1 MCLRVV
7 FAAVAGRRGRGEAH
21 VAVTGAAPAVAQ
33 RTAIERILD
42 GVPLPDVV
50 PVEQRFD
57 ASPVGDLAAAVE
69 AALAAG
75 GLADMVRPG
84 QRVAL
89 AVGSRGLAN
98 LPELVR
104 LLAAAVRRLGAEPF
118 AVPAMGSHG
127 GATAEGQLQLL
138 AKMGVTEEA
147 IGAPIRAS
155 MEVVP
160 LGEAAPGLP
169 AFCDKLAAAA
179 DATLILGRVKPHS
192 SFRGRYESGLIKM
205 LAIGLGK
212 QKGAETCHT
221 RGFGQV
227 ADRIAAV
234 GKTVLARGNVI
245 GGLAVVENAR
255 HQTHHVEL
263 VPAAAIPDR
272 EPALLKLAW
281 DLYPRLPFD
290 QADVLVLDRIGKEIS
305 GTGLDC
311 NVVGRYTTPF
321 ASGGPDITRIVA
333 LDTTPLT
340 GGNVNGIG
348 VVDVTTQRLFD
359 KFSFAETY
367 PNALTST
374 ATAAVKIPMVMP
386 GDRLAIQ
393 AAIRTST
400 IPDPAAV
407 RLAWV
412 RDTLA
417 LDHLYVSANMAAEV
431 AARPNT
437 QVTGP
442 ARPLPFT
449 PTGRLTL

>member
-1 MCLRVV
+1 MAVV
-7 FAAVAGRRGRGEAH
+7 RRSP
-21 VAVTGAAPAVAQ
+21 APPE
-33 RTAIERILD
+33 RSAIERILE
-42 GVPLPDVV
+42 GVPLPEVV
-50 PVEQRFD
+50 PVRQSFP
-57 ASPVGDLAAAVE
+57 ASPIGDVASAVE
-69 AALAAG
+69 RALIEG

-104 LLAAAVRRLGAEPF
+104 LLAAAVRRCGAVPF

-127 GATAEGQLQLL
+127 GASAAGQMQLL
-138 AKMGVTEEA
+138 AKMGVTEEV

-155 MEVVP
+155 MEVVA
-160 LGEAAPGLP
+160 LGEAVPGLP
-169 AFCDKLAAAA
+169 AYCDRLAAAA

-221 RGFGQV
+221 RGFGQL
-227 ADRIAAV
+227 AERIAAV
-234 GKTVLARGNVI
+234 GKTVLERGNVV

-255 HQTHHVEL
+255 HQTHHIEL
-263 VPAAAIPDR
+263 VRAAAIAQR
-272 EPALLKLAW
+272 EPALLELAW
-281 DLYPRLPFD
+281 ALYPRLPFD
-290 QADVLVLDRIGKEIS
+290 QLDVLVLGQIGKEIS

-311 NVVGRYTTPF
+311 NVVGRYTTPV

-348 VVDVTTQRLFD
+348 VVDVTTERLFD
-359 KFSFAETY
+359 KFRFAETY

-374 ATAAVKIPMVMP
+374 ATTAVKIPMVMAD
-386 GDRLAIQ
+386 DRRAIQ

-400 IPDPAAV
+400 IADPTAV
-407 RLAWV
+407 RLAWI
-412 RDTLA
+412 RDTLS

-431 AARPNT
+431 DARSNAAL
-437 QVTGP
+437 TGP
-442 ARPLPFT
+442 VQPLRFSPD
-449 PTGRLTL
+449 GQLEL

>member
-1 MCLRVV
+1 M
-7 FAAVAGRRGRGEAH
+7 AVAADQ
-21 VAVTGAAPAVAQ
+21 AAAS
-33 RTAIERILD
+33 RSAIGRILAD
-42 GVPLPDVV
+42 VPLPEVV
-50 PVEQRFD
+50 PVRQSFP
-57 ASPVGDLAAAVE
+57 ASPIGDLPAAVE
-69 AALAAG
+69 AALAEG
-75 GLADMVRPG
+75 GLAGMVRPG

-118 AVPAMGSHG
+118 VVPAMGSHG
-127 GATAEGQLQLL
+127 GATAAGQRQLL
-138 AKMGVTEEA
+138 AKMGVTEAA

-160 LGEAAPGLP
+160 LGEAAAGLP
-169 AFCDKLAAAA
+169 AFSDRLAAQA

-221 RGFGQV
+221 RGFGQL

-234 GKTVLARGNVI
+234 GKAVLARGNVA

-281 DLYPRLPFD
+281 DRYPRLPFD
-290 QADVLVLDRIGKEIS
+290 QADVLVLGRVGKEIS

-311 NVVGRYTTPF
+311 NVVGRYTTPY
-321 ASGGPDITRIVA
+321 ASGGPDITRIAA

-348 VVDVTTQRLFD
+348 VVDVTTERLFA

-386 GDRLAIQ
+386 DDRLAIQ

-400 IPDPAAV
+400 IPEPAAV

-412 RDTLA
+412 RDTLS
-417 LDHLYVSANMAAEV
+417 LDRLFVSANMAAEV
-431 AARPNT
+431 AARPNAT
-437 QVTGP
+437 VTGP

-449 PTGRLTL
+449 PAGHLDL

>member
-1 MCLRVV
+1 M
-7 FAAVAGRRGRGEAH
+7 
-21 VAVTGAAPAVAQ
+21 AVTA
-33 RTAIERILD
+33 TAIERILA
-42 GVPLPDVV
+42 GVPLPEVV
-50 PVEQRFD
+50 PVQQCF
-57 ASPVGDLAAAVE
+57 PTTPIGDLAAAVE
-69 AALAAG
+69 DALAAG

-104 LLAAAVRRLGAEPF
+104 LLVAAVRRCGAAPF
-118 AVPAMGSHG
+118 VVPAMGSHG
-127 GATAEGQLQLL
+127 GATADGQVQLL
-138 AKMGVTEEA
+138 AKMGVTEQA
-147 IGAPIRAS
+147 VAAPVDAS
-155 MEVVP
+155 MEVVT
-160 LGEAAPGLP
+160 LGEAASGLP
-169 AFCDKLAAAA
+169 VWYDKLAAAA

-221 RGFGQV
+221 RGFGRL
-227 ADRIAAV
+227 AERIAAV
-234 GKTVLARGNVI
+234 GTTILARGNVV

-272 EPALLKLAW
+272 EPELLKLAW

-290 QADVLVLDRIGKEIS
+290 QLDVLVLGRIGKEIS

-321 ASGGPDITRIVA
+321 ASGGPNITRIVA
-333 LDTTPLT
+333 LSTTPLT

-348 VVDVTTQRLFD
+348 VVDVTTERVFD

-374 ATAAVKIPMVMP
+374 ATAAVKIPMVMAD
-386 GDRLAIQ
+386 DRLAIQ

-400 IPDPAAV
+400 IPDPTAV

-412 RDTLA
+412 RDTLS
-417 LDHLYVSANMAAEV
+417 LDHLYVSASMATEV
-431 AARPNT
+431 DARPNAS
-437 QVTGP
+437 VTGP
-442 ARPLPFT
+442 ARPLPLT
-449 PTGRLTL
+449 PHGHLALQ

>member
-1 MCLRVV
+1 M
-7 FAAVAGRRGRGEAH
+7 AVA
-21 VAVTGAAPAVAQ
+21 AADKAAAS
-33 RTAIERILD
+33 RSAIERILAD
-42 GVPLPDVV
+42 VPLPEVV
-50 PVEQRFD
+50 PVRQSFP
-57 ASPVGDLAAAVE
+57 ASPIGDLPAAVRD
-69 AALAAG
+69 ALAEG
-75 GLADMVRPG
+75 GLAGMVRPR

-104 LLAAAVRRLGAEPF
+104 LLAAAVRRLGAQPF
-118 AVPAMGSHG
+118 VVPAMGSHG
-127 GATAEGQLQLL
+127 GATAEGQTQLL
-138 AKMGVTEEA
+138 AKMGVTEA
-147 IGAPIRAS
+147 AVGAPIRAS
-155 MEVVP
+155 MDVVA
-160 LGEAAPGLP
+160 LGQAAPGLP
-169 AFCDKLAAAA
+169 AFGDKLAAQA
-179 DATLILGRVKPHS
+179 DATLMLGRVKPHS

-221 RGFGQV
+221 RGFG
-227 ADRIAAV
+227 ALAERIAAV
-234 GKTVLARGNVI
+234 GKTVLARGNVA

-263 VPAAAIPDR
+263 VPAAAIPER

-290 QADVLVLDRIGKEIS
+290 QADVLVLGRVGKEIS

-311 NVVGRYTTPF
+311 NVVGRYTTPY

-348 VVDVTTQRLFD
+348 VVDVTTERLFT

-386 GDRLAIQ
+386 DDRLAIQ
-393 AAIRTST
+393 AAIRTAT

-412 RDTLA
+412 RDTLS
-417 LDHLYVSANMAAEV
+417 LDRLHVSANMAAEI
-431 AARPNT
+431 AARPDAA
-437 QVTGP
+437 VTGP
-442 ARPLPFT
+442 AQALRFT
-449 PTGRLTL
+449 PAGHLDL

>member
-1 MCLRVV
+1 M
-7 FAAVAGRRGRGEAH
+7 
-21 VAVTGAAPAVAQ
+21 AVTRTRNMAGAATTTAPRSAV
-33 RTAIERILD
+33 ERILAD
-42 GVPLPDVV
+42 VPLPEVV
-50 PVEQRFD
+50 PVEQRFQ
-57 ASPVGDLAAAVE
+57 ASPIRDLAAAVE
-69 AALAAG
+69 EALADG
-75 GLADMVRPG
+75 GLAGMVRRG

-98 LPELVR
+98 LPDLVR

-138 AKMGVTEEA
+138 AKMGVTEAA

-155 MEVVP
+155 MEVVA

-169 AFCDKLAAAA
+169 AFGDKLAAQA
-179 DATLILGRVKPHS
+179 DVTLILGRVKPHS

-221 RGFGQV
+221 RGFGQL

-234 GKTVLARGNVI
+234 GKAVLTRGNVAA
-245 GGLAVVENAR
+245 GLAVVENAR

-263 VPAAAIPDR
+263 VPAPAIPDR

-281 DLYPRLPFD
+281 DLYPRLPFE
-290 QADVLVLDRIGKEIS
+290 QADVLVLGRVGKEIS

-311 NVVGRYTTPF
+311 NVVGRYTTPY

-348 VVDVTTQRLFD
+348 VVDVTTERLFA

-386 GDRLAIQ
+386 NDRLAIQ
-393 AAIRTST
+393 AAVRTAT

-417 LDHLYVSANMAAEV
+417 LDHVLVSPNMAAEV
-431 AARPNT
+431 DAHPNAA
-437 QVTGP
+437 VTGP
-442 ARPLPFT
+442 ARPLPFN
-449 PTGRLTL
+449 PAGHLAL

>member
-1 MCLRVV
+1 MV
-7 FAAVAGRRGRGEAH
+7 VAG
-21 VAVTGAAPAVAQ
+21 GAPEVAQ
-33 RTAIERILD
+33 RTAIERILE

-50 PVEQRFD
+50 PVRQQFPD
-57 ASPVGDLAAAVE
+57 SPIDDLTAAVE
-69 AALAAG
+69 EALAAG
-75 GLADMVRPG
+75 GLPDMVRPG

-127 GATAEGQLQLL
+127 GATADGQVRLL
-138 AKMGVTEEA
+138 AKMGVTEDA
-147 IGAPIRAS
+147 IGAPIHAS
-155 MEVVP
+155 MEVVA

-169 AFCDKLAAAA
+169 AFCDKLAAEA

-221 RGFGQV
+221 RGFGQL
-227 ADRIAAV
+227 AERIAAV
-234 GKTVLARGNVI
+234 GKAALARGNVI

-255 HQTHHVEL
+255 HRTHHVEL
-263 VPAAAIPDR
+263 VPAAAIPER

-290 QADVLVLDRIGKEIS
+290 QLDVLVIGRIGKEIS

-348 VVDVTTQRLFD
+348 VVDVTTRRVFD

-374 ATAAVKIPMVMP
+374 ATTAVKIPMVMAD
-386 GDRLAIQ
+386 DRLAIQ

-407 RLAWV
+407 RLAWI
-412 RDTLA
+412 RDTLS
-417 LDHLYVSANMAAEV
+417 LDQLQVSVNLAAEV
-431 AARPNT
+431 DARPET

-442 ARPLPFT
+442 PQPLPFSA
-449 PTGRLTL
+449 TGHLEL

>member
-1 MCLRVV
+1 MK
-7 FAAVAGRRGRGEAH
+7 A
-21 VAVTGAAPAVAQ
+21 AAPATPA
-33 RTAIERILD
+33 TPPGAAIERILA
-42 GVPLPDVV
+42 GVPLPEVV
-50 PVEQRFD
+50 PVEQRFA
-57 ASPVGDLAAAVE
+57 ASPIHDLAAAVE
-69 AALAAG
+69 AALADG
-75 GLADMVRPG
+75 GLAGMVRPG
-84 QRVAL
+84 RRVAL

-104 LLAAAVRRLGAEPF
+104 LLAAAVRRLGAQPF
-118 AVPAMGSHG
+118 VVPAMGSHG
-127 GATAEGQLQLL
+127 GATADGQTQLL
-138 AKMGVTEEA
+138 AKMGVTEA
-147 IGAPIRAS
+147 AVGAPIRAS
-155 MEVVP
+155 MEVVG

-169 AFCDKLAAAA
+169 AFSDKLAAAA

-221 RGFGQV
+221 RGFGQL

-234 GKTVLARGNVI
+234 GKAVLARGNVA

-263 VPAAAIPDR
+263 VPAATIPDR

-281 DLYPRLPFD
+281 DRYPRLPFD
-290 QADVLVLDRIGKEIS
+290 QLDVLVLGRVGKEIS

-311 NVVGRYTTPF
+311 NVVGRYTTPY

-348 VVDVTTQRLFD
+348 VVDVTTERLFA

-386 GDRLAIQ
+386 DDRLAIQ
-393 AAIRTST
+393 AAIRTAT

-412 RDTLA
+412 RDTLS
-417 LDHLYVSANMAAEV
+417 LDRLQVSANMAAEV
-431 AARPNT
+431 AARAGAA
-437 QVTGP
+437 VTGP

-449 PTGRLTL
+449 PTGTLDL